1 MNQITT
7 QEIGQI
13 ENVLINGDLAKLSEN
28 DRVFYYNKVC
38 EAVGL
43 NPLTRPFEYIKLNN
57 KLTLYAKRDCAD
69 QLRQLH
75 GVSSKVIERGEV
87 DGQYEVHVAA
97 QDKHGR
103 TDEDIGAVPVGG
115 LRGEARSNAIA
126 KAMTKAKRRVT
137 LSICGL
143 GLLDETEA
151 SDITGTKDISY
162 NLDEIFPDEEKAEA
176 LTAPPVDESEAV
188 DTKTH
193 PEKDA
198 NPDAI
203 TEPIKEWGLEYI
215 PSRGKEI
222 KYLYDNESFA
232 KEYKLE
238 VNALE
243 ADYKVQPRDRMTN
256 MKQFKELNQERLD
269 KLPPSWVKKL
279 EKARLDANKRL
290 GAGK

>member
-1 MNQITT
+1 MNQIAT
-7 QEIGQI
+7 QDIGQI

-38 EAVGL
+38 ESVGL

-75 GVSSKVIERGEV
+75 GVSIKVIERGEV

-151 SDITGTKDISY
+151 SDVIGTNDISY

-198 NPDAI
+198 NPDA
-203 TEPIKEWGLEYI
+203 IKEWGLEYI

>member
-1 MNQITT
+1 M
-7 QEIGQI
+7 
-13 ENVLINGDLAKLSEN
+13 
-28 DRVFYYNKVC
+28 
-38 EAVGL
+38 
-43 NPLTRPFEYIKLNN
+43 
-57 KLTLYAKRDCAD
+57 
-69 QLRQLH
+69 
-75 GVSSKVIERGEV
+75 
-87 DGQYEVHVAA
+87 
-97 QDKHGR
+97 
-103 TDEDIGAVPVGG
+103 
-115 LRGEARSNAIA
+115 
-126 KAMTKAKRRVT
+126 
-137 LSICGL
+137 
-143 GLLDETEA
+143 
-151 SDITGTKDISY
+151 
-162 NLDEIFPDEEKAEA
+162 DEIFPDEEKSEA